1 MGKAAAKTERWAVLR
16 WGATSVV
23 LVCVLPWLTLLLD
36 FGTGM
41 VMFVLFFFAVD
52 PTYSVFLG
60 IFAGKD
66 LRHRWILPFLAP
78 TLLLLEGRLVIAA
91 WDFLEY
97 HPKEGAGGLTT
108 DPAART
114 SLRCRVYMR
123 EKNVGVFPVVFYLGG
138 GVTAHVGP
146 PLHRSCTRN
155 EK

>member
-91 WDFLEY
+91 WEDLAGYAGAYLALGFISMMISWSIT
-97 HPKEGAGGLTT
+97 PKKEQV
-108 DPAART
+108 D
-114 SLRCRVYMR
+114 
-123 EKNVGVFPVVFYLGG
+123 
-138 GVTAHVGP
+138 
-146 PLHRSCTRN
+146 
-155 EK
+155 